1 MTNPPDPVTLASSL
15 VRIPSESSDPLATDP
30 AAPEQGMVAYLTSLC
45 RDAGIEHRTSEAKPN
60 RENLVIRLPKPGSA
74 TTVDRR
80 PSRYGQRPGHEG
92 ALRRA
97 ICGRVRSGA
106 AAPVTT
112 RDPWPPA
119 LSAVLDLHA
128 RGIEPLFDI
137 TFAGTV
143 DEECTMAGAEQL
155 AREIDGFDLCL
166 ALEPTD
172 LKVIN
177 AHKGVYRFVVITRG
191 KAVHSSHPEK
201 GENAI
206 SRMLPILRDLEA
218 AGGGTEP
225 KATSR
230 TGHGPAWPSPRSRA
244 APRLNIIP
252 DYCEAA
258 VDIRLLPE
266 MTIGDTAA
274 RVRELIGDR
283 GEVVEVYTGE
293 GINTD
298 PDTAADPGFPGHAAR
313 RRGRARADHRRLR
326 HRLLPAA
333 PPGALPGLGTRRHRP
348 GPPDQRTYPG
358 QPAGPGHRDPQK
370 LSHRRTAD
378 EP

>member
-30 AAPEQGMVAYLTSLC
+30 AAPEKGMVAYLTSIC
-45 RDAGIEHRTSEAKPN
+45 RAAGIQHRTSEAKPN
-60 RENLVIRLPKPGSA
+60 RENLVVRLPKPGA
-74 TTVDRR
+74 PRLLIAAHLDTVSGRGMKEPFGGDLC
-80 PSRYGQRPGHEG
+80 EG
-92 ALRRA
+92 SLW
-97 ICGRVRSGA
+97 GRGA
-106 AAPVTT
+106 CDDKGPLAAG
-112 RDPWPPA
+112 
-119 LSAVLDLHA
+119 LSAILDLHA
-128 RGIEPLFDI
+128 NGIEPIFDI

-155 AREIDGFDLCL
+155 AREIDSFDLCL

-172 LKVIN
+172 LKVIT

-206 SRMLPILRDLEA
+206 SRMLPILRDLERLGEELNQRQHPELGRA
-218 AGGGTEP
+218 SLAVTKIQGG
-225 KATSR
+225 AS
-230 TGHGPAWPSPRSRA
+230 
-244 APRLNIIP
+244 LNIIP

-274 RVRELIGDR
+274 RIRELIGDR

-298 PDTAADPGFPGHAAR
+298 PDLPLIRDFLAVLRAAEVE
-313 RRGRARADHRRLR
+313 
-326 HRLLPAA
+326 
-333 PPGALPGLGTRRHRP
+333 P
-348 GPPDQRTYPG
+348 GPTTASFATDCSRLHHLGPCVVW
-358 QPAGPGHRDPQK
+358 GPGDIAQAHQINEHIPVSQLERATCVLK
-370 LSHRRTAD
+370 NFLTGRH
-378 EP
+378 